1 MRGKKGETG
10 SQPRRGKVECEPD
23 FSRFFREGERE
34 RGGGAAVEQTSCS
47 CPQTS
52 SASMLFTSVLPAGL
66 RLSLKRC
73 IGECACMCVC
83 QRVFVCVSEQHQDQS
98 TADLCAAYSVD

>member
-1 MRGKKGETG
+1 M
-10 SQPRRGKVECEPD
+10 SQILAD
-23 FSRFFREGERE
+23 SSDRERERE
-34 RGGGAAVEQTSCS
+34 RGEGGAAVEQTSCS

-66 RLSLKRC
+66 RVSLKRC
-73 IGECACMCVC
+73 VGESACMCVC
-83 QRVFVCVSEQHQDQS
+83 QRVFVCVSEQYQDQS